1 MLTRSAFQ
9 FVVYFA
15 ATLFYQYNFFGESG
29 HRIDLMLRSI
39 SGTISLSAVYVA
51 YRLIPLSDGKLSP
64 LNQPDNQ
71 LITKYFIIDAA
82 STIHFASPVFVT
94 IFAYFLLKEPFSR
107 LQIMTGALT
116 LFGVI
121 IIAKPEFIFGAESA
135 TVHEMRFEGTLLAV
149 IASMTAAFSMIS
161 LRKLKKTPV
170 AVTGNTLVLNFI

>member
-51 YRLIPLSDGKLSP
+51 YRLIPLSDGKP

-71 LITKYFIIDAA
+71 LIAKYFILDVA

-94 IFAYFLLKEPFSR
+94 IFAYFLLKEPFSK

-121 IIAKPEFIFGAESA
+121 IIAKPEFIFGAEST

-149 IASMTAAFSMIS
+149 IASMTAGISMIS
-161 LRKLKKTPV
+161 LRKLKDTPV
-170 AVTGNTLVLNFI
+170 AVTGNTFVSTFP